1 MRLKR
6 PREHHVQRDPERCA
20 GDERATRDIVCV
32 AEIPATA
39 TNDAVAITATIPARR
54 KSPHPSLVAAGNLSI
69 PAAALSVTLPR
80 RRARTFPRVTQATNK
95 FGELGERIAARWL
108 EHTGWQIVARRF
120 RSGRRDIDLIAQQG
134 DLIAFVEVKARSG
147 DDFGDPVEAVN
158 HRKQRELTKSAQTW
172 IDRHG
177 TAGETYRFDVIGIL
191 MKDRRAFVRHVPGAF
206 PVAS

>member
-1 MRLKR
+1 VTK
-6 PREHHVQRDPERCA
+6 
-20 GDERATRDIVCV
+20 T
-32 AEIPATA
+32 
-39 TNDAVAITATIPARR
+39 TND
-54 KSPHPSLVAAGNLSI
+54 
-69 PAAALSVTLPR
+69 
-80 RRARTFPRVTQATNK
+80 

-147 DDFGDPVEAVN
+147 DEFGDPVEAVN

-177 TAGETYRFDVIGIL
+177 RAGESYRFDVIGIL
-191 MKDRRAFVRHVPGAF
+191 MKDRRAFVRHVLGAF